1 MKLTSDSLIDII
13 IFQEAFEHEMMR
25 RKGFDAK
32 VEEILLEFQD
42 TVDDMLQRHDDN
54 GDGYLTAREYLQ
66 DEL

>member
-1 MKLTSDSLIDII
+1 
-13 IFQEAFEHEMMR
+13 MMR
-25 RKGFDAK
+25 RKGLDAK